1 MSLDLDP
8 APSEA
13 DALLAAADQR
23 RDAASWTE
31 AAELYG
37 RVVALRPEAWPLMV
51 QQGHCL
57 KEAGYLSEALARYQD
72 AERLAPEDADL
83 QLQLGHAHKLLGQRR
98 EAAQHY
104 ARAVSLDPGNAD
116 AWREASATASW
127 LEGPAETRIAP
138 VPAFDP
144 PPAAQPAEPPAD
156 ALPPAPDAPPAL
168 LVEPPATPELPAA
181 APEAEIPPAPA
192 VEEPPAEPAA
202 PVLYHDPFAHDPF
215 AEPAAPAAPPPAP
228 APIPEPAAPAPAP
241 VIAAAPPAASVA
253 PAAGGTTHLYLDV
266 SDVLV
271 YFNGF
276 RTPTGIQRV
285 QMGIVRRA
293 MSEGAPA
300 GLRIQLAD
308 YDRQA
313 LCWRE
318 VPAEAFD
325 ALCAQAGTGADPA
338 EPGWVA
344 ARDALRARIAGSAPI
359 AFPTGAILVNLGNS
373 WGLSEYFRALRDMQR
388 RHGLRYIPFL
398 HDCVPLIVPEHCQ
411 QSMVR
416 DYARWFAAM
425 ALHADGLICN
435 SQNTL
440 QDVRRQM
447 EALLPG
453 IAPAGHV
460 VRLDADPRELM
471 APAPGAGLEALRAL
485 RPGES
490 YALFVATVESR
501 KNHLLVF
508 SAWLQLLRQHGPARV
523 PRLVCVG
530 KPGWHAEA
538 AMTLLRN
545 APELQRHVLLLSQ
558 VSDQELDALYEG
570 CAFTVYNS
578 HYEGWGLPITESLA
592 HGKVVVTPRHS
603 ALTEAGGEA
612 ALYFTPQ
619 NLPELV
625 ALLERVAFDAGF
637 RQAQEAVVRE
647 RGRPRSWSAVK
658 DDVLAAIADLARQAP
673 RPPLQQAQLAL
684 GQRYA
689 TRRSMAPRPEL
700 AQAMADATREGP
712 GWHRMEEWGVWC
724 REGSAAL
731 RLPLPPQAAGAPL
744 RLYLELRTPPEAL
757 NVTLRAAADG
767 SVLAVAELALQPQGD
782 VTYMLDLPA
791 LPAGTPLDLELDN
804 GAGIPAEGIAGEAET
819 RIGAG
824 LRGFMLCRLDDH
836 ASRLAF
842 LEQQSFLTP
851 AS

>member
-23 RDAASWTE
+23 RDAAAWSE

-37 RVVALRPEAWPLMV
+37 RVVLLRPDAWPLMV

-98 EAAQHY
+98 EAAEHY
-104 ARAVSLDPGNAD
+104 ARAVTLDPGNAD

-138 VPAFDP
+138 VPAFDAPAEARPEAAAEAPPPAVAEAPPEPAPSPAPP
-144 PPAAQPAEPPAD
+144 PPAAPQ
-156 ALPPAPDAPPAL
+156 PDAQPL
-168 LVEPPATPELPAA
+168 PEAA
-181 APEAEIPPAPA
+181 AEAEAP
-192 VEEPPAEPAA
+192 
-202 PVLYHDPFAHDPF
+202 LHYHDPFAHDPF
-215 AEPAAPAAPPPAP
+215 AVPLAPAAPSAP
-228 APIPEPAAPAPAP
+228 ALPAAPVP
-241 VIAAAPPAASVA
+241 APPAASA
-253 PAAGGTTHLYLDV
+253 TPAASGTTHLFLDV

-271 YFNGF
+271 YFDRA

-293 MSEGAPA
+293 MAEAAPP
-300 GLRIQLAD
+300 GLRIQLVD
-308 YDRQA
+308 YDRSA

-318 VPAEAFD
+318 VPAEGFE
-325 ALCAQAGTGADPA
+325 ALCAQAATGADPA
-338 EPGWVA
+338 EPGWSA
-344 ARDALRARIAGSAPI
+344 ARDALRARIAAGAPI
-359 AFPTGAILVNLGNS
+359 GFPSGAILANLGNS
-373 WGLSEYFRALRDMQR
+373 WGLSEYFRALREVQR
-388 RHGLRYIPFL
+388 RHAVRYIPFL

-425 ALHADGLICN
+425 ALHADGVICN

-447 EALLPG
+447 AALLPG
-453 IAPAGHV
+453 LDLTGHV
-460 VRLDADPRELM
+460 VRLDADPRALM
-471 APAPGAGLEALRAL
+471 APVPGAGLEALRAL

-490 YALFVATVESR
+490 YALFVATLESR

-508 SAWLQLLRQHGPARV
+508 SAWLQMLRQHGPARV

-538 AMTLLRN
+538 AMTLLGN
-545 APELQRHVLLLSQ
+545 APELQRHVLLLPQ
-558 VSDQELDALYEG
+558 ISDQELDALYEG

-625 ALLERVAFDAGF
+625 TLLERVAFDAGF

-658 DDVLAAIADLARQAP
+658 DDVLAAVVALARQPA
-673 RPPLQQAQLAL
+673 RPPLQQAQLVL

-689 TRRSMAPRPEL
+689 TRRGAAPRPEL
-700 AQAMADATREGP
+700 AQAMADATREGA
-712 GWHRMEEWGVWC
+712 GWHRMEDWGVWC

-757 NVTLRAAADG
+757 AVTLRATAA
-767 SVLAVAELALQPQGD
+767 SAVLAVVELALQPQGD

-804 GAGIPAEGIAGEAET
+804 GAGIVAEGIAGEAET